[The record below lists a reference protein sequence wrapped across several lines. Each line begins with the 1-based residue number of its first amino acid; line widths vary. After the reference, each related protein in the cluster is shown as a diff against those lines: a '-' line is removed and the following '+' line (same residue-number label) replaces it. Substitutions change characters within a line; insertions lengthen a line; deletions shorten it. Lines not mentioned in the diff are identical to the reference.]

1 MDACLSIAFMTGD
14 WKLFDD
20 RVIMD
25 ATRGPYVHTEVL
37 LSIGDSVR
45 AYASLGKSGF
55 TVSPRKH
62 SEQPGGNGGRGWRLV
77 HFPLKE
83 GMYKPVYAL
92 ILQLLSLNLPYNSA
106 DMWQCCIKL
115 LLPFERDLD
124 CCNPVSWQTGGV
136 FCSQVCLLLMRRL
149 GRMGALSH
157 PELVDWPALE
167 ATNSRGCS
175 PNALYSLLG
184 PPPKATNGSPNALYS
199 LLRPALKA
207 PNGSPKTRQPPLEA
221 TNGRATLYS
230 LLRTVKKTT
239 TNQGTRAPLALPAIH
254 PTER

>member
-14 WKLFDD
+14 WKNFND

-25 ATRGPYVHTEVL
+25 ATCGPYVHTEVL

-45 AYASLGKSGF
+45 AYASLGRSGF

-62 SEQPGGNGGRGWRLV
+62 SEQPGKNGGRGWRLA

-92 ILQLLSLNLPYNSA
+92 ILQLLALNLPYNST
-106 DMWQCCIKL
+106 DMWQCCVKL

-124 CCNPVSWQTGGV
+124 CCNPVSWQAGGV

-149 GRMGALSH
+149 GRMGALSS
-157 PELVDWPALE
+157 PQLVDWRALE

-175 PNALYSLLG
+175 PNTLH
-184 PPPKATNGSPNALYS
+184 S
-199 LLRPALKA
+199 LLRPALEPA
-207 PNGSPKTRQPPLEA
+207 RAGADPRWSRPALETA
-221 TNGRATLYS
+221 RAGACSDPT
-230 LLRTVKKTT
+230 KKTA
-239 TNQGTRAPLALPAIH
+239 TNQGMRAILVLH
-254 PTER
+254 PSPPR